1 MSETKIIRPNKGGQ
15 EYFVRTNVDVAI
27 YGGILAGGKLT
38 PLNTKV
44 LTPRG
49 WVRNG
54 DLKVGDEIFT
64 PFNGVQKVAQLFPQ
78 GVKKIYKMYLLDGR
92 VAESGEEHLWTF
104 RTDKQR
110 YKYVNS
116 DRSDK
121 TRWTFTET
129 TSQLIERL
137 KRGERLYLPTNDPIE
152 FERKD
157 LPIDPY
163 VLGLLIGDGC
173 MTNSQWTDNRKCL
186 LISNNENDVVKR
198 FASRLKSTRIVEYK
212 KSYTKAV
219 YCDDALDV
227 HKYLK
232 DVGLCTYSYNKFIP
246 HEYLFSSIEQRKE
259 LLAGLFDT
267 DGCVDDGSFRF
278 TTTSERLRDDVLHL
292 ARSLGYNATWTK
304 DKRTYKYTSGVCYDV
319 VIQTS
324 DEIFHSKK
332 HKERYAE
339 YLTRKGKNFRRA
351 NCHNR
356 IVKIEY
362 DRMEEAQCLYIN
374 DRDHLYIIDDF
385 VVTHNTFGSI
395 LSVAEPCLDPLFRA
409 TFFRRTFGQLKQAGG
424 IVDDM
429 KAAYGK
435 EVNVTISES
444 PRATF
449 SSGAYVEMQQINDE
463 NPKKVVEKFKGL
475 QADAIY
481 FDELTGFEWFTFTY
495 LMSRCRGKGKW
506 TGKIRAT
513 TNPSRRHW
521 LRTFLD
527 WYIRPDGTVDPE
539 KSCMVR
545 YFYIYGDKVNEVA
558 WGDTKE
564 EVYEKAK
571 VAIDRKIASFKGK
584 VNYKQLIKS
593 FTFILGN
600 LTENTALTEGNE
612 GYVGSVAATGGKM
625 SQALAEGNWNVDVD
639 SDEEAP
645 ISDANANAVA
655 VTDPQMNNDRWITSD
670 LADTG
675 TDNFLALAWNGFHL
689 MDILILTKSTPR
701 QNAEA
706 LQIFAQKHNVADN
719 HIIYDAIRG
728 TYINDY
734 IEDAIPFVSYRAP
747 MGLYARL
754 AYNLKAECYLRLVK
768 MINDHRLS
776 IADEVAQSRYVHA
789 KLNQNIMVIT
799 EFVEECSVVRFK
811 DMPSGKKQLLAKKE
825 MNAMLGK
832 GRSMDLLDPIAMR
845 MLPVLDL
852 PYGDELS
859 GTVRDDDED
868 EVDEDENIYNDSFW
882 A

>member
-1 MSETKIIRPNKGGQ
+1 MPEPKIIRPNKGGQ
-15 EYFVRTNVDVAI
+15 EHFVRTNVDVAI
-27 YGGILAGGKLT
+27 YGGILAGGKAS
-38 PLNTKV
+38 PLSSLV
-44 LTPRG
+44 LTPNG
-49 WVRNG
+49 WVING
-54 DLKVGDEIFT
+54 DLKVGDEICT

-92 VAESGEEHLWTF
+92 IAESTEEHLWTF
-104 RTDKQR
+104 RTNKQR
-110 YKYVNS
+110 DKYINS

-129 TSQLIERL
+129 TAQLMKRL
-137 KRGERLYLPTNDPIE
+137 QRGERLYLPTNDPIE
-152 FERKD
+152 FEHKE
-157 LPIDPY
+157 LPISPY
-163 VLGLLIGDGC
+163 VLGKSIGERC
-173 MTNSQWTDNRKCL
+173 KKLYQQKDN
-186 LISNNENDVVKR
+186 
-198 FASRLKSTRIVEYK
+198 
-212 KSYTKAV
+212 
-219 YCDDALDV
+219 
-227 HKYLK
+227 
-232 DVGLCTYSYNKFIP
+232 GFIP
-246 HEYLFSSIEQRKE
+246 NEYLFSSIEQRKE
-259 LLAGLFDT
+259 LLAGIVDSF
-267 DGCVDDGSFRF
+267 GCIFDGSFRF

-292 ARSLGYNATWTK
+292 VRSLGYNATCKK
-304 DKRTYKYTSGVCYDV
+304 DVISYNVFILITDDIHCLKRCNV
-319 VIQTS
+319 
-324 DEIFHSKK
+324 SKFN
-332 HKERYAE
+332 
-339 YLTRKGKNFRRA
+339 YL
-351 NCHNR
+351 NCHSR

-435 EVNVTISES
+435 EVSVTISEA

-463 NPKKVVEKFKGL
+463 NPKKVIEKFKGL
-475 QADAIY
+475 QSDAIY

-521 LRTFLD
+521 LRTFLN

-539 KSCMVR
+539 KSGVVR
-545 YFYIYGDKVNEVA
+545 YFYIYGEKVDEVA

-571 VAIDRKIASFKGK
+571 IAIDRKIASFRGK
-584 VNYKQLIKS
+584 VSYKNLIKS

-600 LTENTALTEGNE
+600 LVENTALTEGNE

-655 VTDPQMNNDRWITSD
+655 VTDPQMNNDLWITSD

-754 AYNLKAECYLRLVK
+754 AYNLKSECYLRLVK
-768 MINDHRLS
+768 MINDHRIS
-776 IADEVAQSRYVHA
+776 ISDEVAQSRYVHA

-832 GRSMDLLDPIAMR
+832 GRSMDLLDPVAMR

-868 EVDEDENIYNDSFW
+868 EGDEDENIYNDSFW

>member
-1 MSETKIIRPNKGGQ
+1 MSEPKIIRPNKGGQ
-15 EYFVRTNVDVAI
+15 EHFVRTNVDVAI
-27 YGGILAGGKLT
+27 YGGILAGGKAN
-38 PLNTKV
+38 PLSSIV
-44 LTPRG
+44 LTPNG

-54 DLKVGDEIFT
+54 DLKVGDEICT

-129 TSQLIERL
+129 TSQLIERF

-152 FERKD
+152 FGHKE
-157 LPIDPY
+157 LPLSPY
-163 VLGLLIGDGC
+163 MLGKSL
-173 MTNSQWTDNRKCL
+173 QQ
-186 LISNNENDVVKR
+186 NNN
-198 FASRLKSTRIVEYK
+198 
-212 KSYTKAV
+212 
-219 YCDDALDV
+219 
-227 HKYLK
+227 
-232 DVGLCTYSYNKFIP
+232 GFIP
-246 HEYLFSSIEQRKE
+246 KEYLFSSIEQRKE
-259 LLAGLFDT
+259 LLAGI
-267 DGCVDDGSFRF
+267 VDSFCCISYGTIRF
-278 TTTSERLRDDVLHL
+278 TATSERLRDDVLHL
-292 ARSLGYNATWTK
+292 VRSLGYNATCNEYNK
-304 DKRTYKYTSGVCYDV
+304 ERKYTYGVYYDV
-319 VIQTS
+319 FIHIT
-324 DEIFHSKK
+324 DDK
-332 HKERYAE
+332 H
-339 YLTRKGKNFRRA
+339 
-351 NCHNR
+351 CHNR

-374 DRDHLYIIDDF
+374 DRDHLYMIDDF

-435 EVNVTISES
+435 EVSVTISES

-463 NPKKVVEKFKGL
+463 NPKKVIEKFKGL

-521 LRTFLD
+521 LRTFLN

-539 KSCMVR
+539 KSGVVR
-545 YFYIYGDKVNEVA
+545 YFYIYGEKVDEVA

-571 VAIDRKIASFKGK
+571 ISIDRKIASFRGK
-584 VNYKQLIKS
+584 VSYKNLIKS

-600 LTENTALTEGNE
+600 LVENTALTEGNE

-645 ISDANANAVA
+645 ISSENANAVT
-655 VTDPQMNNDRWITSD
+655 VTDPQMNNDRWITAD

-768 MINDHRLS
+768 MINDGRLS
-776 IADEVAQSRYVHA
+776 MDDNVAQSRYVHA
-789 KLNQNIMVIT
+789 KLNQNIMVLT

-811 DMPSGKKQLLAKKE
+811 EMPSGKKQLLQKKE

-868 EVDEDENIYNDSFW
+868 DGNEDENIYNDSFW